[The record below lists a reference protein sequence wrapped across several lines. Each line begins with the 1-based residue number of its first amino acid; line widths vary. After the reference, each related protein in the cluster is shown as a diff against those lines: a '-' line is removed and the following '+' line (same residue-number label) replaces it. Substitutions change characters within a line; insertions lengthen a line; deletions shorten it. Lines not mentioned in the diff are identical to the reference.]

1 VQAYGLPTNADD
13 DRRLREVIYHLLKAQ
28 ASQVTSRS
36 EPGSRTLQVP
46 SAQALRKSQEL
57 LQKNHPYNG
66 SQKTEAA
73 HNWLMQCENFFA
85 DEVKMGFLEQTDA
98 QKIVSASG
106 ALVSNA
112 KKVWENHVR
121 SSQAQH
127 VEAISTWQAFREW
140 ILWHFE
146 PTTAEW
152 DRFAAFEAC
161 HQRDGESLQDYWG
174 RASNLVARL
183 AEPLGE
189 PHFLNHV
196 QAHLRSDLKQEW
208 IRRTDRATSSA
219 EVFRQLQDIDNS
231 LCSVRREKVAQGRP
245 SFYNRRR
252 HGGTPGDKTTS
263 EGGDAMD
270 LNAVT
275 ASRPNGACWNCY
287 GKGHIARDC
296 PEKKNPQQAGKAR
309 GQ

>member
-1 VQAYGLPTNADD
+1 VQAYGPPANANDD
-13 DRRLREVIYHLLKAQ
+13 GKLREVIYHLLVAQIAQ
-28 ASQVTSRS
+28 ATSRS
-36 EPGSRTLQVP
+36 EPSSRTLQVR
-46 SAQALRKSQEL
+46 SAEALLESQEL

-73 HNWLMQCENFFA
+73 HDWLMQCESFFA
-85 DEVKMGFLEQTDA
+85 DEVKLGFMEQTDA
-98 QKIVSASG
+98 QKIVAASG
-106 ALVSNA
+106 ALVNNA
-112 KKVWENHVR
+112 KKAWETHER
-121 SSQAQH
+121 SSQAPQI
-127 VEAISTWQAFREW
+127 EAISTWQAFREW

-146 PTTAEW
+146 PTKTEW

-161 HQRDGESLQDYWG
+161 HQRHGESLQDYWG

-189 PHFLNHV
+189 THFLNHV

-219 EVFRQLQDIDNS
+219 EVFRQLRDIDNS
-231 LCSVRREKVAQGRP
+231 LCSVKRERVAQGRP

-252 HGGTPGDKTTS
+252 HGGTAGKKTTS

-270 LNAVT
+270 LNTVVQ
-275 ASRPNGACWNCY
+275 RGPNGSCWHCF

-296 PEKKNPQQAGKAR
+296 PRKRVPKPG